1 MESGSALHPQ
11 AHRDDWGKDLLD
23 RVGRSFG
30 AARVGGS
37 GAWCGWKQR
46 RSGSPTEE
54 EGRKRKRKK
63 KKREDGSGVFCFCQ
77 VCLCEQTNNYSA
89 PKPPEN

>member
-1 MESGSALHPQ
+1 MPNCPIVQWRVARHCTPQ

-46 RSGSPTEE
+46 TRRSGSPTEE
-54 EGRKRKRKK
+54 EKEKEKEEEEGGR
-63 KKREDGSGVFCFCQ
+63 EWGFLLLPGLFV
-77 VCLCEQTNNYSA
+77 
-89 PKPPEN
+89 